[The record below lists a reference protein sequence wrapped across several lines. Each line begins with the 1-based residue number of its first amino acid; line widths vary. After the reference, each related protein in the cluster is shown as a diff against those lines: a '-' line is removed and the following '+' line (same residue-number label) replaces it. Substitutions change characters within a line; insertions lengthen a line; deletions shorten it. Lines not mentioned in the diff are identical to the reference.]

1 MKKINNIK
9 IVSTG
14 KYLPKRVVTNEDLEK
29 IVETSDEWIYSRT
42 GIKQRR
48 YVTEESVLDMAYES
62 ALDAINKINYDVN
75 NIDLII
81 VATCSSERRVPS
93 VASLVQAK
101 LGLNHKDITCFD
113 INAAC
118 TGFIYALDIASQLL
132 NNSTFKGALVIGS
145 ETLTK
150 FTDFTD
156 RNTCV
161 LFGDGAGAML
171 IENTKMMKP
180 AYFFNASVGDI
191 DGTLV
196 CDEFIKMDGR
206 KVYSFATKAITNAVL
221 KILSDLEIRMED
233 VSKIIPHQA
242 NQRIIETASKNLDI
256 SLDKFFMNIENYGN
270 TSAASVIIALDE
282 YLADLKN
289 KEDQKIIVV
298 GFGGGFTWGACLLTL

>member
-14 KYLPKRVVTNEDLEK
+14 KYLPKKVVSNTDLEK
-29 IVETSDEWIYSRT
+29 IVETSDEWIFSRT
-42 GIKQRR
+42 GIKNRR
-48 YVTEESVLDMAYES
+48 YVEEESVNDMAYLS
-62 ALDAINKINYDVN
+62 AVDAINKVNYDVN

-81 VATCSSERRVPS
+81 VATCSSVRRVPS

-101 LGLNHKDITCFD
+101 LGLNHKAITCFD

-118 TGFIYALDIASQLL
+118 TGFIYALDIAAQLL
-132 NNSTFKGALVIGS
+132 NNSTFKGALIIGS

-171 IENTKMMKP
+171 IENTNMMKP
-180 AYFFNASVGDI
+180 AYFFNASTGDFE
-191 DGTLV
+191 DTLV
-196 CDEFIKMDGR
+196 CDDYIKMDGR
-206 KVYSFATKAITNAVL
+206 KVYSFATKAITSAVL
-221 KILSDLEIRMED
+221 KVLSDLEINMED
-233 VSKIIPHQA
+233 VEKIIPHQA
-242 NQRIIETASKNLDI
+242 NQRIIETASKNLNVD
-256 SLDKFFMNIENYGN
+256 LNKFFINIENYGN
-270 TSAASVIIALDE
+270 TSAASVIIAIDE
-282 YLADLKN
+282 YLAESEKL
-289 KEDQKIIVV
+289 EDKKIVVV